1 MITINVLSSVSLFSI
16 VEYILFNLIS
26 DIDATIFIERV
37 TRDLQLDYDNSDLA
51 QCYFESITDFNNPD
65 YEDNIF

>member
-1 MITINVLSSVSLFSI
+1 MITLSVLSSVSLFGI

-26 DIDATIFIERV
+26 ELDATIFIERV

-51 QCYFESITDFNNPD
+51 QCYFADITDFDNPN
-65 YEDNIF
+65 YEDNYK